1 MNKILINGCSHMA
14 GSECSTNTGSI
25 FALNLDMDCENISN
39 PGGGNHRILRSTIEY
54 IEENGKPDFV
64 LIGWTTQERFE
75 FSWKGER
82 ANYTLDKHSDDTDLD
97 KFYRYLDLNVCD
109 FEIGKENTIL
119 YIFLLQQ
126 YLENN
131 KIDYMFCNM
140 FNSIPK
146 GYQSNIW
153 KLINLDK
160 YYLHHTSLIE
170 DALSEFSTGWSD
182 TKHAIDPNIHKW
194 MSSKLINF
202 YRENYVRR

>member
-1 MNKILINGCSHMA
+1 MKKLLANGCSHMA
-14 GSECSTNTGSI
+14 GSECQTNI
-25 FALNLDMDCENISN
+25 AELFALNVDMETDNIST
-39 PGGGNHRILRSTIEY
+39 PGGGNHRILRSTIEH

-75 FSWKGER
+75 FSWRGKR
-82 ANYTLDKHSDDTDLD
+82 ADYTLDKHSDDIDLE

-119 YIFLLQQ
+119 YMFLLQQ

-131 KIDYMFCNM
+131 KIDYMYCNM
-140 FNSIPK
+140 YNKIPA

-153 KLINLDK
+153 NLINLDK

-170 DALSEFSTGWSD
+170 DAMSEFSTGWSD
-182 TKHAIDPNIHKW
+182 TKHAVDPDIHRS
-194 MSSKLINF
+194 MASKLIKF
-202 YRENYVRR
+202 YREKYV

>member
-1 MNKILINGCSHMA
+1 MGKLLANGCSHMA
-14 GSECSTNTGSI
+14 GSESTTSVADL
-25 FALNLDMDCENISN
+25 FAKHLDIDCVNLSH
-39 PGGGNHRILRSTIEY
+39 PGGSNHRILRSTIEY

-75 FSWKGER
+75 FTWKGER
-82 ANYTLDKHSDDTDLD
+82 ADYTLDKHSDDTDLE

-140 FNSIPK
+140 YNAIPE

-153 KLINLDK
+153 NLINLDK

-170 DALSEFSTGWSD
+170 DAMKEYPEGWSE
-182 TKHAIDPNIHKW
+182 TQHAVDPAIHQS
-194 MSSKLINF
+194 MCDKLIEF
-202 YRENYVRR
+202 VRRPNV